1 MVEIK
6 KVNLDEKLSKFSDY
20 WNPRIIGEL
29 NHQHVKIAKFKG
41 EFIWHKHDDEDEMF
55 LVIKGNLEVEFRD
68 KKITLK
74 ENDFLIVPKGVEHR
88 PVAENEVSIMLFE
101 PATTLNTGNQINE
114 LTRQNLGSI

>member
-41 EFIWHKHDDEDEMF
+41 EFIWYKHDDEDEMF

-88 PVAENEVSIMLFE
+88 PVAENEVSVMLFE